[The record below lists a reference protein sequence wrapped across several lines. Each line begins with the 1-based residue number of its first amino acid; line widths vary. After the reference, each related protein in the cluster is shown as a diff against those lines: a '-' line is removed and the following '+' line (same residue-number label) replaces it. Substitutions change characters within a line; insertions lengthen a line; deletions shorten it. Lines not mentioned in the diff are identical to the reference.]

1 LAANE
6 LFLILLAIGVAAES
20 SAIAEDLADTQ
31 WDYCIRA
38 GAGLRL
44 DSYHSASSTRFH
56 SPSLS

>member
-1 LAANE
+1 MNC
-6 LFLILLAIGVAAES
+6 FVILLTIRVTAENS
-20 SAIAEDLADTQ
+20 GIPEDPADTR

-44 DSYHSASSTRFH
+44 DSYQSASSTRFH